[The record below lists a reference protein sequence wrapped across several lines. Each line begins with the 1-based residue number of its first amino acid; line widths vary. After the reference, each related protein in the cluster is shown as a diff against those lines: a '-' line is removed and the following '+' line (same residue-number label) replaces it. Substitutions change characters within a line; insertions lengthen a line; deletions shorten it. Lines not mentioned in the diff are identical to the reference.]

1 MERTEEQKVFKDS
14 LKVILGGDEHNIR
27 PLVIRESRE
36 WRQKVAAVYS
46 KLPSYMQVTS
56 DKPEEF
62 SQAISAMFTEM
73 PDMVIDLFFAYAK
86 DLDRDAIEGVATD
99 DEVAKAFEQVME
111 YAFPLS
117 RSLVGTKPSR

>member
-1 MERTEEQKVFKDS
+1 MERTEEQKVFQEP

-27 PLVIRESRE
+27 PLVIKESRE

-46 KLPSYMQVTS
+46 KLPSYMQATS
-56 DKPEEF
+56 DKPKEF
-62 SQAISAMFTEM
+62 EAAISAMFTEM
-73 PDMVIDLFFAYAK
+73 PDMVINLFFAYAK
-86 DLDRDAIEGVATD
+86 DLDRDAIEGIATD